1 MDEVLLGDMMLA
13 DSICQFAALAIRQ
26 MEKWALSDQEHANAR
41 SNAMA
46 GEVIEY
52 IHTHYKEN
60 SLSLDSISAAFGV
73 STNTLYRLVKRETH
87 MTYREYVVKLRID
100 VAKRLLLR
108 QDRTVTEV
116 ASQVGYVNL
125 SHFIKSFKA
134 LTGLTP
140 AQYRAGG
147 RAEEMDAPE

>member
-1 MDEVLLGDMMLA
+1 
-13 DSICQFAALAIRQ
+13 
-26 MEKWALSDQEHANAR
+26 
-41 SNAMA
+41 MA

-125 SHFIKSFKA
+125 SHFIKSFKGA
-134 LTGLTP
+134 
-140 AQYRAGG
+140 YRG
-147 RAEEMDAPE
+147 